1 MNTIARLILFTLLLL
16 VSQQSRANLWV
27 DSIRVVPTTITE
39 NDLVQIR
46 LYTNLTT
53 FGNQVYINYSITPGN
68 IWITGCHRES
78 LAQGNTYYADTF
90 NLGRLA
96 EGQYQINFLGYTAA
110 DSQCSNILDSTKV
123 TDSFYVLPLMTVTQT
138 ILPLNATENDSVKIA
153 VSVTTPNPARKI
165 SLSYILGQNDI
176 LIKGCFAKTQ
186 AIALPQTFNDT
197 LVIGKLQQGG
207 YRSHVTVFYSVGD
220 TNICDT
226 VVDFTQLLDSF
237 TVTKTVF
244 VDDHRLANTSVY
256 PNPTSGEVNIL
267 LPEGIEIE
275 QVALQDITGRI
286 VKTATAGRV
295 SVADLPGGLYI
306 LQVQTNAGRFVQK
319 LRKE

>member
-1 MNTIARLILFTLLLL
+1 VARSTAGAYI
-16 VSQQSRANLWV
+16 
-27 DSIRVVPTTITE
+27 DSIRVLPNSPTE
-39 NDLVQIR
+39 NDVVKIA
-46 LYTNLTT
+46 
-53 FGNQVYINYSITPGN
+53 VYANTSSIGKKLSIVPTISAGKIEISACYN
-68 IWITGCHRES
+68 SSNVLGGMS
-78 LAQGNTYYADTF
+78 FFADTLILGILPAGKYKITSNAYF
-90 NLGRLA
+90 NLGHNNPNCDN
-96 EGQYQINFLGYTAA
+96 II
-110 DSQCSNILDSTKV
+110 DSSQR
-123 TDSFYVLPLMTVTQT
+123 TDSFYVAPLMPVTQK
-138 ILPLNATENDSVKIA
+138 ILPLAATENDSVKIA

-186 AIALPQTFNDT
+186 PTALPQTFNDT

-244 VDDHRLANTSVY
+244 VDDHRLANVAIY
-256 PNPTSGEVNIL
+256 PNPTSSDVNIL

-286 VKTATAGRV
+286 VKTETAGRF
-295 SVADLPGGLYI
+295 SVADLPGGFYI